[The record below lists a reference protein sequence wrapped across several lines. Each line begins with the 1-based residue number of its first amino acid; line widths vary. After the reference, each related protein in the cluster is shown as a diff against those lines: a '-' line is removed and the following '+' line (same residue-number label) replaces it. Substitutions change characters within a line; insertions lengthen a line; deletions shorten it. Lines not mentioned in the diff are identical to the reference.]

1 MSYRVVCISHATGAR
16 GEEVGRLA
24 AESLGYRYLDDE
36 IVVRAAAAG
45 GISPAEVADEERRK
59 TLAARVLEAIG
70 QSGEAWSLVS
80 GQTAPAWE
88 GLGDDDVRALVR
100 ETISLTAAQGD
111 VVIVAHGASH
121 AVSRAH
127 EALRVLVTASE
138 ETRTAR
144 IAGTKDGDE
153 GRAAREVKDSDAARR
168 DYLMRFYDIG
178 RESPVHY
185 DLVINTD
192 ALSVEQAAQLI
203 SQLAAT

>member
-1 MSYRVVCISHATGAR
+1 MSYRVVCISHATGAL

-24 AESLGYRYLDDE
+24 AGSLGYRYIDDE

-45 GISPAEVADEERRK
+45 GITPAEVSNEERRK
-59 TLAARVLEAIG
+59 SLAARLLEAIG

-80 GQTAPAWE
+80 GQTTPGWE
-88 GLGDDDVRALVR
+88 GLRSDDVRALVR
-100 ETISLTAAQGD
+100 ETILLTAAQGN

-127 EALRVLVTASE
+127 EALRVLVTASVD
-138 ETRTAR
+138 TRAAR
-144 IAGTKDGDE
+144 IADPEEGDRA
-153 GRAAREVKDSDAARR
+153 RAAREVKDADAARR

-178 RESPVHY
+178 DESPTHY

-192 ALSVEQAAQLI
+192 ALSAEQGARLV
-203 SQLAAT
+203 SELAAA

>member
-1 MSYRVVCISHATGAR
+1 MTYRVVCISHATGAR

-36 IVVRAAAAG
+36 IVARAAAAG
-45 GISPAEVADEERRK
+45 GITPAEVADEERRK

-88 GLGDDDVRALVR
+88 GLGGDDVRALVT
-100 ETISLTAAQGD
+100 ETISLTAAQGN

-121 AVSRAH
+121 AVSGAH

-138 ETRTAR
+138 ETRIAR
-144 IAGTKDGDE
+144 IAATEKGDE

-168 DYLMRFYDIG
+168 DYLRRFYDIG
-178 RESPVHY
+178 HESPTHY

-192 ALSVEQAAQLI
+192 ALSVEQAARLI